1 MNHNTLPLRT
11 VSAKIFI
18 AKIATIS
25 RPFGFIGLV
34 ELAGWSILFE
44 LRRRKFSN
52 RILRESSMGL
62 IIDNI
67 NRDSRNVGEKF
78 WGRFVRFQTH
88 LCIFVDHWSVY
99 ISKVSLKKQRKL
111 RRNELIYKSNTS
123 QNERKKKILPT
134 NWLSISLRIK
144 ISENPKERSFPSRDN
159 RPSKIW
165 NILKRKREL
174 NRNNTISLQ
183 TKIRRNA
190 KKEPPPKKELVD
202 LQRVRGSVE
211 AAG

>member
-1 MNHNTLPLRT
+1 MYR
-11 VSAKIFI
+11 V
-18 AKIATIS
+18 
-25 RPFGFIGLV
+25 IGLV

-52 RILRESSMGL
+52 RVLRESSMGL

-78 WGRFVRFQTH
+78 WERFVRFQTH
-88 LCIFVDHWSVY
+88 LCIFVDHWLVY
-99 ISKVSLKKQRKL
+99 KSKVSLEKQRKL

-123 QNERKKKILPT
+123 RKERKKKILPT
-134 NWLSISLRIK
+134 DWLSISLRIK
-144 ISENPKERSFPSRDN
+144 ISENPKERSFPLQDN

-174 NRNNTISLQ
+174 NRNNTITGQFANENPSKRKER
-183 TKIRRNA
+183 TPS
-190 KKEPPPKKELVD
+190 KK
-202 LQRVRGSVE
+202 RVGRSSTS
-211 AAG
+211 

>member
-52 RILRESSMGL
+52 KVLRESSIGL

-134 NWLSISLRIK
+134 NWLSISLWIK
-144 ISENPKERSFPSRDN
+144 ISENPKKRSFPSRDN

-174 NRNNTISLQ
+174 NRNNTITGQFANENRSKRKER
-183 TKIRRNA
+183 TPS
-190 KKEPPPKKELVD
+190 KK
-202 LQRVRGSVE
+202 RVGRSSTS
-211 AAG
+211 